1 MISYE
6 GPVSVKYCIKSNSI
20 KYLFKYM
27 NKGPDRVTMLVDG
40 ENHDKFNVSPSEVVW
55 RIFVFNMHQKW
66 PHVLKLKYH
75 FHKERYFI

>member
-1 MISYE
+1 
-6 GPVSVKYCIKSNSI
+6 
-20 KYLFKYM
+20 M

-75 FHKERYFI
+75 FHKEQYFI